1 MLHLIRLLFAM
12 SRTIFALFSPVPG
25 AKASLETLH
34 LTETPRKVLP
44 RYTEVELLW
53 RPQWQKSES

>member
-1 MLHLIRLLFAM
+1 
-12 SRTIFALFSPVPG
+12 
-25 AKASLETLH
+25 LETLH